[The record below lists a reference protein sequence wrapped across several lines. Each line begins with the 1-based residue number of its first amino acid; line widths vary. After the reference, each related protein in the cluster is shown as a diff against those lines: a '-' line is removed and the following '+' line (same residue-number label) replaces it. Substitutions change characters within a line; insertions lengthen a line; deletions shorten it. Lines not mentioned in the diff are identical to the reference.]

1 MADHDRAAGPRG
13 EEEAPRGP
21 DPESAP
27 PPASGA
33 SQAGP
38 PPPPS
43 PPPPP
48 RETFAGFVRQKHA
61 QIIGAGLIGLLAG
74 GVLGGAAVAILF
86 RVADHGDRPRT
97 ARWEDHGR
105 HRFGGPESY
114 RLDGPEGHRLGGPEV
129 YRWGGPEGYRGEPPA
144 ECWFTPRGRTC
155 TYPYARPPL
164 PSPMPTTSVT
174 VVPPPTVVPTVKPTP
189 TG

>member
-38 PPPPS
+38 PPPPPPPSPPPPS

-48 RETFAGFVRQKHA
+48 QETFAGFVRQKHA

-97 ARWEDHGR
+97 ARWEDHGG
-105 HRFGGPESY
+105 HRFGGPEGY
-114 RLDGPEGHRLGGPEV
+114 RL
-129 YRWGGPEGYRGEPPA
+129 EPPA
-144 ECWFTPRGRTC
+144 ECWSTPRGRTC

-174 VVPPPTVVPTVKPTP
+174 VVPPPSGVPTVKPTP